1 MSVLA
6 NLKLV
11 SAKPIRASSPA
22 VIKRQKLCA
31 KLQEQIDACVAGLAG
46 ETYTAKRTKLVV
58 DTATGER
65 TAVSVGKRVREWY
78 WRADTGKL
86 MLAVKY
92 GARTLTLGKG
102 GKNAIELATQA
113 DVVDALKLIKNAVIA
128 GELDEAIAE
137 VATATRTGF
146 KR

>member
-11 SAKPIRASSPA
+11 AANPHRALSPIAF
-22 VIKRQKLCA
+22 KRQKLCA
-31 KLQEQIDACVAGLAG
+31 KLQEQIDACNAQIAGD
-46 ETYTAKRTKLVV
+46 TYTAKRTKSVV
-58 DTATGER
+58 DSATGER
-65 TAVSVGKRVREWY
+65 TTVSVSKRVREWY
-78 WRADTGKL
+78 WRTDTGKL

-92 GARTLTLGKG
+92 GAKTLTLGKG
-102 GKNAIELATQA
+102 GKNAIELATQV
-113 DVVDALKLIKNAVIA
+113 DVVDALKLIKNAVLA

-146 KR
+146 KK